1 MSENNQPTNRTRILT
16 EFDVIID
23 LDLAMMELVQEKY
36 NNPNFIN
43 QDVMNLSL
51 HDIKETLLN
60 REHESPLSV
69 CIDDLDTANSLYHEL
84 LETKYDEIL
93 NHHSPTGIFK
103 LMEVYNKTDGME
115 VTILCSSQEEA
126 DLISKYSPELHTL
139 VKKHD
144 EINIDDYNVYFLKS
158 LTRIFV
164 FNGKMK
170 NKHIFIMGYR
180 YNLFED
186 PNNGAF
192 FPNPTIVRPLIFE
205 GDRVGI
211 IDVYPSED
219 DIHLKKK
226 YSKSKDTKEE

>member
-1 MSENNQPTNRTRILT
+1 MIENNQPNKTKILT
-16 EFDVIID
+16 EFDVVID
-23 LDLAMMELVQEKY
+23 LDLAMMKLIQEKY

-60 REHESPLSV
+60 REYESPLSV
-69 CIDDLDTANSLYHEL
+69 CIDNLDTANSLYHEL
-84 LETKYDEIL
+84 LETKYNEIL

-126 DLISKYSPELHTL
+126 DLISKYSPGLPTL

-158 LTRIFV
+158 LTRIFI
-164 FNGKMK
+164 FNGKMQ

>member
-1 MSENNQPTNRTRILT
+1 MKATFQEEEKELFETYLDTYVFPTQSTLPNKIIIGSPIELIIKPQCNQKCEYCYIY
-16 EFDVIID
+16 
-23 LDLAMMELVQEKY
+23 K
-36 NNPNFIN
+36 
-43 QDVMNLSL
+43 
-51 HDIKETLLN
+51 HG
-60 REHESPLSV
+60 
-69 CIDDLDTANSLYHEL
+69 DDLYPVEERISD
-84 LETKYDEIL
+84 DEIL

-226 YSKSKDTKEE
+226 YSKAKDTKEE

>member
-1 MSENNQPTNRTRILT
+1 MSENNQPNRTKILT

-60 REHESPLSV
+60 REYESPLSI
-69 CIDDLDTANSLYHEL
+69 CINDLNTANSLYQEL

-144 EINIDDYNVYFLKS
+144 EINIDDDNVYFLKS
-158 LTRIFV
+158 LTRIFI

>member
-1 MSENNQPTNRTRILT
+1 MI
-16 EFDVIID
+16 
-23 LDLAMMELVQEKY
+23 
-36 NNPNFIN
+36 
-43 QDVMNLSL
+43 
-51 HDIKETLLN
+51 
-60 REHESPLSV
+60 
-69 CIDDLDTANSLYHEL
+69 NSLYHEL